1 MLIFLYHLLLYDSYA
16 QDQRPQTSDPSDLSL
31 KKTINDQEEMNEKI
45 NDYVEVEENARD
57 QFVERIEDHKP
68 TSKTYRLW
76 ILRSGTNVGET
87 LARYVE
93 TIPEAQQCLK

>member
-1 MLIFLYHLLLYDSYA
+1 MLHHDSYV

-31 KKTINDQEEMNEKI
+31 KKTINDQEEVKELI
-45 NDYVEVEENARD
+45 NDYEENAGD
-57 QFVERIEDHKP
+57 SNGQFVERTEDYKT
-68 TSKTYRLW
+68 TSKSCRSW

-93 TIPEAQQCLK
+93 TIPEAQKCLK